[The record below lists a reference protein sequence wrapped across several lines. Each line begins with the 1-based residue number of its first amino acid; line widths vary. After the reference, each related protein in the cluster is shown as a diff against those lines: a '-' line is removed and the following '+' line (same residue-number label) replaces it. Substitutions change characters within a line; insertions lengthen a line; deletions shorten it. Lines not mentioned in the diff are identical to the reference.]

1 MVYSNDFIN
10 RVLEAT
16 DIVDLIS
23 QHVHFKKSGSN
34 LVGLCP
40 FPDHREKT
48 ASFSVS
54 EVKQVYHCFGCK
66 RGGNAITFMKDY
78 RAMGFPQAI
87 EYLADLAGIAMPQEE
102 HSGIQKNRDERKKLF
117 HINEMASKFF
127 QSKLRKCPLD
137 VKSYI
142 ARRGLEPQ
150 TIKAFQLGYA
160 VDDWSALKNDLKSKE
175 VDLQL
180 AAQLGLIRRRSK
192 GSGYFDIF
200 RHRLMFPII
209 DTSGRVLGFG
219 GRVLNKEHQPKYLNS
234 PETSIFRKGNI
245 FYGLNETAKFIRA
258 KDSVIVVEGYMDL
271 LALYQG
277 GFKNAVATLG
287 TALTELH
294 ARRLAQLTK
303 NVTVLFDGDN
313 AGIIAALKSL
323 NILLKQDL
331 LVKGVR
337 LPDGKDP
344 DDLLSLGKGKAG
356 DKNEG
361 GELLKNLLEKAPD
374 LFEMALDHSM
384 RGFRRTSSEQMRV
397 LSELQETLIT
407 MKNPLLRDLYV
418 KRLAERIFVSEDWV
432 RKGLHRFSGVSSFQR
447 QQTSSRNRDIK
458 NKVGSPTSNEQQV
471 HGATDSLGPSGTT
484 DNQISYK
491 IADAHKNEIFLLNL
505 ALSRE
510 AYLQMIKDVDIV
522 KDLASGE
529 LKRVFEE
536 IFRVYGQGLESFDR
550 LTPLIASKVD
560 KSSLVTQ
567 HLQFGNWDEGDV
579 QACVKKIREA
589 NLRSKAD
596 QLVSE
601 LKTSPNFSSEKL
613 EQIMNIQKKRRRSNQ
628 FNKTHSED

>member
-34 LVGLCP
+34 LIGLCP

-54 EVKQVYHCFGCK
+54 EVKQVYYCFGCK

-127 QSKLRKCPLD
+127 RSNLRKCPLE

-142 ARRGLEPQ
+142 ARRGLEPR

-160 VDDWSALKNDLKSKE
+160 VDDWGVLESDLKSKK
-175 VDLQL
+175 VNLQL
-180 AAQLGLIRRRSK
+180 AAQLGLIKSRSK
-192 GSGYFDIF
+192 GSGYYDTF

-234 PETSIFRKGNI
+234 PETSIFHKGNI

-258 KDSVIVVEGYMDL
+258 QDSVIVVEGYMDL

-294 ARRLAQLTK
+294 ARRLAQMTK

-344 DDLLSLGKGKAG
+344 DDLLSLGKGNAG

-361 GELLKNLLEKAPD
+361 RELLKNLLEKAPD

-384 RGFRRTSSEQMRV
+384 RGFKRIPSEQIRV
-397 LSELQETLIT
+397 LSELRETLIT

-418 KRLAERIFVSEDWV
+418 KRLAERIFVNEEWV
-432 RKGLHRFSGVSSFQR
+432 RKGCFSGKRKAQR
-447 QQTSSRNRDIK
+447 QQMPQRQERSVK
-458 NKVGSPTSNEQQV
+458 
-471 HGATDSLGPSGTT
+471 
-484 DNQISYK
+484 ISIPHAQAWKAPYK

-510 AYLQMIKDVDIV
+510 TYLQMIKDMDVI
-522 KDLASGE
+522 KDLASEE

-536 IFRVYGQGLESFDR
+536 IFRVYGQDSESFDR

-628 FNKTHSED
+628 VNKTHSED

>member
-34 LVGLCP
+34 LLGLCP

-78 RAMGFPQAI
+78 RAMSFPQAI
-87 EYLADLAGIAMPQEE
+87 EYLADLAGIPMPQEE
-102 HSGIQKNRDERKKLF
+102 HSGVQKNRDERKKLF
-117 HINEMASKFF
+117 HINEVASKFF
-127 QSKLRKCPLD
+127 QSNLRKCPLE

-142 ARRGLEPQ
+142 ARRGLEPEI
-150 TIKAFQLGYA
+150 IKGFQLGYA
-160 VDDWSALKNDLKSKE
+160 VDDWSVLESDFKSKNIDLK
-175 VDLQL
+175 L
-180 AAQLGLIRRRSK
+180 AAQLGLIKSRSK
-192 GSGYFDIF
+192 GSGYYDTF

-234 PETSIFRKGNI
+234 PETSIFHKGNI

-258 KDSVIVVEGYMDL
+258 QDSVIVVEGYMDL

-277 GFKNAVATLG
+277 GFKNVVATLG

-294 ARRLAQLTK
+294 ARRLSQLTK

-313 AGIIAALKSL
+313 AGTVAALKSL

-344 DDLLSLGKGKAG
+344 DDLLSLGRGEVKAKRG
-356 DKNEG
+356 NAAKSEG
-361 GELLKNLLEKAPD
+361 RELLKSLLEKAPD

-384 RGFRRTSSEQMRV
+384 RGFRKTSSEQMRV
-397 LSELQETLIT
+397 LSELRETLMT
-407 MKNPLLRDLYV
+407 MKNPLLRDLYIR
-418 KRLAERIFVSEDWV
+418 RLAERIFVKEEWI
-432 RKGLHRFSGVSSFQR
+432 RKGCFSEKGTVQK
-447 QQTSSRNRDIK
+447 QQMPQPVKTSIQSDTK
-458 NKVGSPTSNEQQV
+458 GDHQV
-471 HGATDSLGPSGTT
+471 
-484 DNQISYK
+484 SYK
-491 IADAHKNEIFLLNL
+491 IADAHNNEIFLLNL

-510 AYLQMIKDVDIV
+510 THLQMIRDMDVV

-529 LKRVFEE
+529 LKKVFEE

-550 LTPLIASKVD
+550 LNPLIASKVD

-567 HLQFGNWDEGDV
+567 HLQFGSWGEGDV
-579 QACVKKIREA
+579 RACVKKIREVS
-589 NLRSKAD
+589 LRSKGD
-596 QLVSE
+596 QLVNE
-601 LKTSPNFSSEKL
+601 FKASSGPRPEEL
-613 EQIMNIQKKRRRSNQ
+613 EQFMNIQKKRRRSNQ
-628 FNKTHSED
+628 VNKTHSED